1 MQTLDQTVYGLTNI
15 ENKCAYL
22 PKPKDNL
29 IKKYINNLE
38 AILANVNICL
48 EVLEVR
54 NPEACIDPDFRAK
67 CQANNIRIIT
77 VLSKTDTLKGAEA
90 RQSLHP
96 SGGKVLK
103 FTTDHKYK
111 STYVEEIIAA
121 LKEAGEGR
129 VLVAGKALTG
139 KHTLIT
145 QIAKHLGKYQE
156 SPYELNLIKIT
167 GALSLIDSPYRLPDA
182 TAYPLF
188 TPPNPILEESL
199 FAQEEAVIRS
209 LFLDSADRKGL
220 FKRDDVLE
228 YFGIQDFSSVSELL
242 SKVGRAWK
250 LFGKGG
256 SVDVGRVRTRVLSD
270 WFAGKLN
277 QLLPH

>member
-1 MQTLDQTVYGLTNI
+1 VQTLDQTIYGLTNI

-38 AILANVNICL
+38 AILPNVSICL

-54 NPEACIDPDFRAK
+54 NPEACIDHEFRAK
-67 CQANNIRIIT
+67 CQTNNIRTII
-77 VLSKTDTLKGAEA
+77 SKTDTLKGAEA
-90 RQSLHP
+90 KQSLHP
-96 SGGKVLK
+96 TGGKVLK

-111 STYVEEIIAA
+111 STYVEDIIAA

-129 VLVAGKALTG
+129 VFVAGKSLTG

-167 GALSLIDSPYRLPDA
+167 PTLSLIDSPYRLSDSIS
-182 TAYPLF
+182 YPLF
-188 TPPNPILEESL
+188 AIPNPIL
-199 FAQEEAVIRS
+199 
-209 LFLDSADRKGL
+209 
-220 FKRDDVLE
+220 
-228 YFGIQDFSSVSELL
+228 
-242 SKVGRAWK
+242 
-250 LFGKGG
+250 
-256 SVDVGRVRTRVLSD
+256 
-270 WFAGKLN
+270 
-277 QLLPH
+277 